1 MTASHRSPT
10 VRLLVRGI
18 AIAALLAVP
27 LALIKLAPAAAE
39 SAQVV
44 PAPRVDE
51 PLAQSSGTASVV
63 LAGGCFWGVQAV
75 FQHTEGVIS
84 AVSGYSGGSADT
96 AVYELVG
103 RGSTGHAEAVK
114 VDYDPSEIT
123 YGEILQIFFS
133 VVHDPTQVN
142 RQGPD
147 VGPQYRSAIFTAN
160 ASQAD
165 IASGYIAQLDGA
177 GVYGDPIATEVAPL
191 QAFYPA
197 EDYHQDYATLHPD
210 SAYIAYHDIPKI
222 RNLER
227 LFPEVYRAE
236 PVLVFAN
243 AGG

>member
-1 MTASHRSPT
+1 M
-10 VRLLVRGI
+10 RLF
-18 AIAALLAVP
+18 AAKA
-27 LALIKLAPAAAE
+27 ALAPAAIALGGLLAVGIYLGSASAE

-44 PAPRVDE
+44 PAPAVDE
-51 PLAQSSGTASVV
+51 PRAQSAGSASLV

-75 FQHTEGVIS
+75 FQHTEGVTS

-96 AVYELVG
+96 AVYELIG
-103 RGSTGHAEAVK
+103 RGNTGHAEAVK
-114 VDYDPSEIT
+114 IDYDPSRIT
-123 YGEILQIFFS
+123 AGELLQIFFS
-133 VVHDPTQVN
+133 VAHDPTQVN

-147 VGPQYRSAIFTAN
+147 VGTQYRSAIFTAN
-160 ASQAD
+160 DAQAQLVQ
-165 IASGYIAQLDGA
+165 SYIAQLDAA
-177 GVYGDPIATEVAPL
+177 GVYGDPIATEVTPL
-191 QAFYPA
+191 EVFYPA

-227 LFPEVYRAE
+227 LFPDVYRDE